1 MHDHV
6 ICTSM
11 SEAKRAAGYRAAD
24 MIEDAMILGIGT
36 GSTVYYMMERLAQR
50 ISEGLTIHGIPTSL
64 QTEMR
69 ARELGI
75 PLCSLADV
83 SGIDIAIDGADQVD
97 PHKWLIKGRGAAH
110 VRERV
115 VAACAK
121 TFIVVI
127 DPSKQVDVLDGS
139 IPLEVTPFA
148 VSYVVAELSKQGDIT
163 IREGIKKD
171 GPVISD
177 NGNVILDYSV
187 GVISDPKTLQQYLNN
202 IAGVVGCGLMTEFS
216 DKIVVIGGG

>member
-1 MHDHV
+1 
-6 ICTSM
+6 M

-50 ISEGLTIHGIPTSL
+50 ISEGLTIRGIPTSL
-64 QTEMR
+64 QTEIR

-83 SGIDIAIDGADQVD
+83 SSIDIAVDGADQVD

-115 VAACAK
+115 VAAYAK

-127 DPSKQVDVLDGS
+127 DPSKQVNVLDGA

-148 VSYVVAELSKQGDIT
+148 VSYVVAELSKQGEIT
-163 IREGIKKD
+163 IREGVKKD

-187 GVISDPKTLQQYLNN
+187 GVISDPKALQQYLNN

-216 DKIVVIGGG
+216 DKIVVIGGE

>member
-1 MHDHV
+1 
-6 ICTSM
+6 M

-24 MIEDAMILGIGT
+24 MVQDAMVIGIGT

-50 ISEGLTIHGIPTSL
+50 ISEGLCVRGIPTSF
-64 QTEMR
+64 QTEIR

-83 SGIDIAIDGADQVD
+83 SEIDIAIDGADQVD

-115 VAACAK
+115 IAASAK
-121 TFIVVI
+121 IFLVI
-127 DPSKQVDVLDGS
+127 IDSSKCVLKLDGP
-139 IPLEVTPFA
+139 IPMEVTPFA
-148 VSYVVAELSKQGDIT
+148 VSYVTTELAKQGTIL
-163 IREGIKKD
+163 IREGVKKD

-177 NGNVILDYSV
+177 NGNFILDYSV
-187 GVISDPKTLQQYLNN
+187 GVISDPRALQQYLNN
-202 IAGVVGCGLMTEFS
+202 VAGVVGCGLMTEFS
-216 DKIVVIGGG
+216 DKIVIIEGGYDNKKG

>member
-1 MHDHV
+1 
-6 ICTSM
+6 M

-24 MIEDAMILGIGT
+24 MIENSMTIGIGT

-50 ISEGLTIHGIPTSL
+50 ISEGLTIRGIPTSL
-64 QTEMR
+64 QTEIR
-69 ARELGI
+69 AREFGI
-75 PLCSLADV
+75 PLCSLADVSGV

-97 PHKWLIKGRGAAH
+97 PNKWLIKGRGAAH

-115 VAACAK
+115 IAAVAK

-127 DPSKQVDVLDGS
+127 DQSKLVSVLDGP

-148 VSYVVAELSKQGDIT
+148 VSYVMAELSKQGDIT
-163 IREGIKKD
+163 IREGVKKD

-177 NGNVILDYSV
+177 NGNIILDYSV
-187 GVISDPKTLQQYLNN
+187 GVISDPKAFQQYLNN
-202 IAGVVGCGLMTEFS
+202 MAGVVGCGLMTEFS
-216 DKIVVIGGG
+216 DKIVVIGGE